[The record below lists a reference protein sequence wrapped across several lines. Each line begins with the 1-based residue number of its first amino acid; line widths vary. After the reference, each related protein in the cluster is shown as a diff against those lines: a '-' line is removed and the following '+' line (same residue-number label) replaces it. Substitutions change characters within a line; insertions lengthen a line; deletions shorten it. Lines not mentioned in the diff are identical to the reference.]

1 MNKLFIDETAKWT
14 TRVSAESC
22 ASTLYSSLVCS
33 RIVKPCQS
41 DKALAPELHIFFHG
55 SGAGSFLPTSCLG
68 PLGSH
73 QTRSNVDV
81 FILSTYF
88 LHTFYLLSTYF
99 LQFKKL
105 FYKVGP
111 KPAPDNQ
118 KRAGSGSSSG
128 SATLVN
134 RHDFLSLSIG
144 SAVCIWLNILLFH
157 LCPHLP

>member
-1 MNKLFIDETAKWT
+1 MRPQNGQGGYRPSRGRKLCQYTIFQFSVQQDCQAVPI
-14 TRVSAESC
+14 RQ
-22 ASTLYSSLVCS
+22 SSGS
-33 RIVKPCQS
+33 G
-41 DKALAPELHIFFHG
+41 AAYFFHG

-73 QTRSNVDV
+73 QTRSNAVV

-88 LHTFYLLSTYF
+88 LHTFYLLPTYF

-105 FYKVGP
+105 FYKLGP

-134 RHDFLSLSIG
+134 RLGFLSLSIG
-144 SAVCIWLNILLFH
+144 SAVCIWLDILLFH